1 MIFFPVAI
9 LSFVLLILALPF
21 LLTLGYINIVAAGF
35 ERMGISPEITLF
47 VLFLILISSSVNIP
61 VTKQKIV
68 LSRKKSSF
76 FGLFSKSMMEVHC
89 IAVNLGGAIIPVL
102 LSFYFLFQVYLNG
115 FSLIRVLIA
124 TILMTIVAKYYSKIV
139 PGKGITLPIL
149 IPPLFSTLFSFF
161 LMPNFAAPCAF
172 ISGVLGTLIG
182 ADLLNL
188 KKISRLGGFLSIGGA
203 GVFDGIFLTGIV
215 SALLSG

>member
-61 VTKQKIV
+61 VTKQKTV
-68 LSRKKSSF
+68 LSKKSYF
-76 FGLFSKSMMEVHC
+76 FGFFTKPSIEVHC

-102 LSFYFLFQVYLNG
+102 LSFYFLFQVYSNG

-124 TILMTIVAKYYSKIV
+124 TILMIIVAKYYSKIV
-139 PGKGITLPIL
+139 PGRGITLPIL

-188 KKISRLGGFLSIGGA
+188 KKISKLGGFLSIGGA